1 MIGNHKLSGK
11 LALYTT
17 VYPGVEK
24 YLSTWYSS
32 VCSQTDKNFD
42 IWIGIDKIEVSSVI
56 SAMGADPLATWVKA
70 AKGDTPAQIRQKAI
84 IEMVAKYPA
93 VIFVDS
99 DDILEATRVEAAR
112 DALEINDV
120 NGCALRLIDENGD
133 DLGMI
138 FKPTDGAN
146 VASILPYSNV
156 FGLSNTAYGT
166 QILKKCLP
174 IPAECVLVDW
184 FLITRAWALGA
195 HLNFDFTFRMAY
207 RQHSRN
213 IAGVLPPFSAKQ
225 IMLATEN
232 VLNHYK
238 CVLTYIPNLLPE
250 YRNKIEESHKNVE
263 AFYKSITG
271 SRDILNLYVSSL
283 NQLSSNHIWWDFVA
297 NPKLEEIWK
306 N

>member
-1 MIGNHKLSGK
+1 MATERF
-11 LALYTT
+11 ALYTT

-24 YLSTWYSS
+24 YLSEWYES
-32 VCSQTDKNFD
+32 VLNQTDLNFD
-42 IWIGIDKIEVSSVI
+42 IWIGIDGLDISKIIDEI
-56 SAMGADPLATWVKA
+56 GADPLATWVKA
-70 AKGDTPAQIRQKAI
+70 VKGDTPAQIRQKAI
-84 IEMVAKYPA
+84 KEMIDKYPA

-99 DDILEATRVEAAR
+99 DDILEPTRVEAAR
-112 DALEINDV
+112 DALEMDDV
-120 NGCALRLIDENGD
+120 NGCALRLIDEKGN

-138 FKPTDGAN
+138 FKPSIGAD
-146 VASILPYSNV
+146 VVSILPYSNV
-156 FGLSNTAYGT
+156 FGLSNTAYRT
-166 QILKKCLP
+166 QILEKCLP

-207 RQHSRN
+207 RQHSKN

-225 IMLATEN
+225 IMLATKN

-238 CVLTYIPNLLPE
+238 CVLTYIPDLLPE
-250 YRNKIEESHKNVE
+250 YRNKIEESRKIVE

-271 SRDILNLYVSSL
+271 SRDVLNLYVSSL

-297 NPKLEEIWK
+297 HPQLEEIWK